1 MSFEFSVA
9 LRYLSAKKKGL
20 FALLTTIIAIA
31 GVSIG
36 VATLI
41 TAMAVISGFETTIKD
56 KILGSQSHIM
66 VFGYMTGDIY
76 KEKLEKIAAL
86 PQVLAASADIY
97 GQAIITKSGQSS
109 GVMLRGVNPETE
121 KNVSNIM
128 DSFTQGSFTNADGA
142 EPPLVVGYGLAEK
155 LNLKVG
161 DYTVLISPTSV
172 KTSAGS
178 IPKMKKFK
186 VTGIIKTG
194 YYQFDYTVAY
204 TDLAAAA
211 DFLNMKNGVNSISV
225 KLKNLNDLDA
235 VVGEMRGFMG
245 GYTIRTFAQINSTFY
260 ASLKLQKVVMFIVLS
275 LIILVAALNI
285 ASNLILLGKEKLK
298 EIGIMRAM
306 GAAPKKISRIFLWE
320 GMMICT
326 AGILLGTLLAF
337 LLCWI
342 LGSFDIINLPQDMYM
357 LSRVPVH
364 ISALD
369 VLSVIVGSY
378 ILCFAT
384 ALYPA
389 FRAGKIKPIDAI
401 RYG

>member
-1 MSFEFSVA
+1 MTFEFSVA
-9 LRYLSAKKKGL
+9 LRYLNAKKKGL

-41 TAMAVISGFETTIKD
+41 TAMAVISGFETTIKE

-66 VFGYMTGDIY
+66 VFGYMTEEIY
-76 KEKLEKIAAL
+76 KEKLAAILAL
-86 PQVLAASADIY
+86 PQVKAASADIY
-97 GQAIITKSGQSS
+97 GQAIITKSGSSS

-128 DSFTQGSFTNADGA
+128 DSFVQGSFENTVGGA
-142 EPPLVVGYGLAEK
+142 PPLVVGYGLAEK

-161 DYTVLISPTSV
+161 DDVVLISPTSV

-194 YYQFDYTVAY
+194 YYQFDYTVGY
-204 TDLAAAA
+204 TDLAAAS
-211 DFLNMKNGVNSISV
+211 DFLNMQGGVNSIGV
-225 KLKNLNDLDA
+225 KLNNLNDLG
-235 VVGEMRGFMG
+235 VVVDKMRGFLN
-245 GYTIRTFAQINSTFY
+245 GYAVRTYAQINSTFY
-260 ASLKLQKVVMFIVLS
+260 ASLKLQKVVMFIILS

-306 GAAPKKISRIFLWE
+306 GAAPKSISRIFLWE

-337 LLCWI
+337 ALCWVI
-342 LGSFDIINLPQDMYM
+342 SSFNLINLPQDMYM
-357 LSRVPVH
+357 LSRVPVD
-364 ISALD
+364 ISARD
-369 VLSVIVGSY
+369 VLSVIAGSY

-389 FRAGKIKPIDAI
+389 FRAGKVKPIDAI